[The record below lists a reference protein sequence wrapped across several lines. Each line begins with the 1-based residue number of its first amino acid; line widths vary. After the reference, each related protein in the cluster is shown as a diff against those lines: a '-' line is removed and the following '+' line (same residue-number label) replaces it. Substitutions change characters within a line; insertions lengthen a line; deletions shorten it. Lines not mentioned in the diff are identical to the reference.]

1 MSRKGTSKKSSK
13 TDPPRGSHMV
23 DGYLVH
29 TDTRQRLFYYVCVYT
44 VFRKTLEAGEQ
55 LGPEEAIAVMK
66 KHIRKRVARCVCF
79 MLEDRLI
86 FEKHKP
92 KGKEPFRS
100 WIAYEEIQDINRS
113 PRKREVFVLSI
124 ITNREDHRY
133 YEVYR
138 CNKKDE
144 AAQVEHYIQT
154 ALQDPGYRI
163 HCGTPIDIVTVPE
176 YQEKRRTIEGV
187 CLENVS
193 EGETSNEEELK
204 GGQYHAS
211 VNGLRNSNITNHMY
225 MNSNMWPGDEAC
237 VTSGDSLPVSTQNE
251 SHSSGATTP
260 PTVFISR
267 ESAIQWENTPVRR
280 HFLLESG
287 PISATSPEFSNLRSV
302 CELEDVTFVDVKSSS
317 NDHGPVYLYLKRK
330 PRWYE

>member
-1 MSRKGTSKKSSK
+1 MSKKGTSKKSSK

-66 KHIRKRVARCVCF
+66 KHIRKKVARCVCF

-92 KGKEPFRS
+92 KEKEPFRS

-113 PRKREVFVLSI
+113 PKKGEVFVLSI
-124 ITNREDHRY
+124 ITSPEDHRY

-138 CNKKDE
+138 CSKKDE
-144 AAQVEHYIQT
+144 AAQIEYYIQT

-163 HCGTPIDIVTVPE
+163 RSGTPIDIVTVPE
-176 YQEKRRTIEGV
+176 CQERRRTIEGF
-187 CLENVS
+187 CLDDVPE
-193 EGETSNEEELK
+193 EDTPNEEEVK
-204 GGQYHAS
+204 GGQYHS
-211 VNGLRNSNITNHMY
+211 GVDGLKNGSITNHMY
-225 MNSNMWPGDEAC
+225 VDANMWPSDKAY
-237 VTSGDSLPVSTQNE
+237 VTSEVSLPVTAQNE
-251 SHSSGATTP
+251 MHSSGHTAP
-260 PTVFISR
+260 PTLFISR
-267 ESAIQWENTPVRR
+267 ESSLQRGMFPMC
-280 HFLLESG
+280 HSFLLENG
-287 PISATSPEFSNLRSV
+287 PISVASPEFSNLRSV
-302 CELEDVTFVDVKSSS
+302 CELEDVTFVDVNSFS
-317 NDHGPVYLYLKRK
+317 NDRGPIYLYSKRK